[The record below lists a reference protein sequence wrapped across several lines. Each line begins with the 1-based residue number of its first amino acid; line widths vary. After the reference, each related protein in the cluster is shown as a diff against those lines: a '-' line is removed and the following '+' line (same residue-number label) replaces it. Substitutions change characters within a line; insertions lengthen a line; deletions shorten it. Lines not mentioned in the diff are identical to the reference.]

1 MARMGDADRD
11 VRLNVI
17 GSKVQKLELLIDEQR
32 KQLNKSKG
40 LISKRNQFKKSKGWI
55 SKRNQF

>member
-40 LISKRNQFKKSKGWI
+40 LISKRNQF
-55 SKRNQF
+55 